1 MNLKIV
7 KYSLGKLLIV
17 LAGLL
22 SLPLAI
28 AFIYGESFADKINF
42 VIPIVFSLALGFILS
57 KRGDGSSHL
66 YTKEAMFITAFTW
79 VLFSLIGAIPLFL
92 TKSNYNGYIDAFFEM
107 VSGFTT
113 SGASVALNVE
123 LLPHS
128 IIFWRSL
135 SHFVGGMGILVFT
148 LAILPNSNKESSLLM
163 QSEVPGP
170 TFGKIT
176 PKLSDTARNLYGMY
190 IVLTIITVIL
200 LLFGGMNL
208 FESVIHAFGAAG
220 TGGFSNK
227 GISIGAYD
235 SRYIEIVLAIMMAVF
250 GVNFNIYFYAVTKNA
265 REAVKSEELKWYL
278 AVIIIA
284 AGLIFSNIV
293 TIYNDVFY
301 SLVNSIFTV
310 SSIIT
315 TTGYVSADFGTWP
328 LFSKSVIIM
337 LMFIGGCAGST
348 AGGLKVSRFVILV
361 KGGINQIKESMNP
374 KKITINRLDGKK
386 VDSET
391 EKSVLKYLVI
401 YIMIF
406 IVLFLIVSIDMND
419 FETAFAAVSTTF
431 NNVGP
436 GLGAFGP
443 ITTFAEMSKLSKLV
457 LTIAMLLGRLEIFP
471 MLLLLYPSTY
481 RNLRNK

>member
-7 KYSLGKLLIV
+7 KYSLGKLLLV

-22 SLPLAI
+22 SFPLLVSL
-28 AFIYGESFADKINF
+28 IYRESFADIRNF
-42 VIPIVFSLALGFILS
+42 IIPIIISLVFGIILS
-57 KRGDGSSHL
+57 KRGDNRSHL
-66 YTKEAMFITAFTW
+66 YTKEAMFITASTW
-79 VLFSLIGAIPLFL
+79 VLFSIIGAIPLYL
-92 TKSNYNGYIDAFFEM
+92 TKSNYNGYIDALFEM

-113 SGASVALNVE
+113 SGASVALDVE

-128 IIFWRSL
+128 IIFWRSF

-190 IVLTIITVIL
+190 IVLTIITIIL
-200 LLFGGMNL
+200 LLLGHMNL
-208 FESVIHAFGAAG
+208 FESIIHAFGAAG

-235 SRYIEIVLAIMMAVF
+235 SRYIEMVLAIMMAVF
-250 GVNFNIYFYAVTKNA
+250 GINFNIYFYAVTKSV
-265 REAVKSEELKWYL
+265 REAVKSEELKWYI
-278 AVIIIA
+278 AIILISS
-284 AGLIFSNIV
+284 GLIFINIV
-293 TIYNDVFY
+293 SIYQNTIY
-301 SLVNSIFTV
+301 SLVNSLFTV

-328 LFSKSVIIM
+328 LFAKSVVIM

-386 VDSET
+386 VDAQT
-391 EKSVLKYLVI
+391 ESSVSKYLII
-401 YIMIF
+401 YILIF
-406 IVLFLIVSIDMND
+406 ITLFMIVSIDMND

-443 ITTFAEMSKLSKLV
+443 ITTFAEMSKLSKFV